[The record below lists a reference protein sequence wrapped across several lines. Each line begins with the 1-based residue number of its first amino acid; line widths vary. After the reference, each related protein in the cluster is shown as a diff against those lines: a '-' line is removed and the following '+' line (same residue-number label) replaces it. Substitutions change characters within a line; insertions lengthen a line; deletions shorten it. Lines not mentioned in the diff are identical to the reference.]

1 MQNFIESC
9 NIKMTYKVAAYLRL
23 SKEEFSNEKES
34 NSITNQKLIVDN
46 YLKEHN
52 EYKLV
57 DYYIDDGYSGTNFN
71 RPEFQRMLE
80 DIKNKKIE
88 VIIIKDLSRL
98 GRNYI
103 ETGNFIEVIFPG
115 MGVSV
120 ISVDENCEI
129 DSSDYYGDDYLPLKN
144 LFNDT
149 YAKDI
154 SKKVRS
160 ALIVKKYN
168 GEFVGKLAPYGYI
181 KDPKDKHKFLIDKN
195 VSHTIKKIFNMIL
208 NGKSRREV
216 ANFLNDN
223 DILTPSEYLKI
234 NTEKDTTIMKKWNPE
249 MVNSILRNENY
260 TGTLFQGKKRK
271 LNYRVN
277 KKINIDKENWI
288 VTENHHE
295 AIINKEK
302 FDKVQDILDR
312 QTKVNKDGSIDL
324 LSGFL
329 KCKCCGSNMVKRS
342 SKGKVYYYCSNY
354 YRKKSCENNKS
365 VSRSILDELIK
376 KELNITDITRL
387 NMDDNIKYI
396 SVFSNNKI
404 EIVRR

>member
-1 MQNFIESC
+1 MQNH
-9 NIKMTYKVAAYLRL
+9 KVGAYLRL

-34 NSITNQKLIVDN
+34 NSITNQKLIIDN
-46 YLKEHN
+46 YLENNK

-71 RPEFQRMLE
+71 RPEFQRMLI
-80 DIKNKKIE
+80 DIKNKKID
-88 VIIIKDLSRL
+88 VIVIKDLSRL

-160 ALIVKKYN
+160 SLIVKKYN

-195 VSHTIKKIFNMIL
+195 VSHIIKKIFNMIL

-216 ANFLNDN
+216 ADFLNDN

-234 NTEKDTTIMKKWNPE
+234 NTDKDVTIIKKWNSE

-271 LNYRVN
+271 LNYRID
-277 KKINIDKENWI
+277 KKIKLDKENWI

-295 AIINKEK
+295 AIISKED
-302 FDKVQDILDR
+302 FDKVQEILDR
-312 QTKVNKDGSIDL
+312 KSKVNKDGSIDI
-324 LSGFL
+324 LSGIL
-329 KCKCCGSNMVKRS
+329 KCKCCGSNMIKRT

-354 YRKKSCENNKS
+354 YRTKKCENNKS
-365 VSRSILDELIK
+365 ISKSIVEEVIK
-376 KELNITDITRL
+376 KELNINEITRL
-387 NMDDNIKYI
+387 NINNNIKYI
-396 SVFSNNKI
+396 YVISKDKI
-404 EIVRR
+404 EIRYK

>member
-1 MQNFIESC
+1 M
-9 NIKMTYKVAAYLRL
+9 KYKVGAYLRL
-23 SKEEFSNEKES
+23 SKEEYNNEKES
-34 NSITNQKLIVDN
+34 NSITNQRQIIDN

-57 DYYIDDGYSGTNFN
+57 DYYVDDGYSGTNFD

-80 DIKNKKIE
+80 DIKNKKID

-103 ETGNFIEVIFPG
+103 ETGNFIEVIFPA

-144 LFNDT
+144 LFNDM

-160 ALIVKKYN
+160 SLIVKKYN
-168 GEFVGKLAPYGYI
+168 GEFTGKLAPYGYI

-195 VSHTIKKIFNMIL
+195 VSHIIRKIFDMIL
-208 NGKSRREV
+208 DGKSRRQV
-216 ANFLNDN
+216 ADFLNNN

-234 NTEKDTTIMKKWNPE
+234 NTDKDTTIMKKWNPE
-249 MVNSILRNENY
+249 MVNAILRNENY

-271 LNYRVN
+271 LNYRVD

-288 VTENHHE
+288 VSENHHE
-295 AIINKEK
+295 AIICKEK
-302 FDKVQDILDR
+302 FDKVQEILDR
-312 QTKVNKDGSIDL
+312 KSKVNKDGSIDL
-324 LSGFL
+324 LSGIL
-329 KCKCCGSNMVKRS
+329 KCKCCVSNMIKRT
-342 SKGKVYYYCSNY
+342 SKGKTYYYCSNY
-354 YRKKSCENNKS
+354 YRTKNCENNKS
-365 VSRSILDELIK
+365 ISKSILEEFIK
-376 KELNITDITRL
+376 KELNITEITRL
-387 NMDDNIKYI
+387 NIDNNIKYI
-396 SVFSNNKI
+396 YVISRDKI
-404 EIVRR
+404 EIEYK

>member
-1 MQNFIESC
+1 MQ
-9 NIKMTYKVAAYLRL
+9 KYKVGAYLRL

-34 NSITNQKLIVDN
+34 NSITNQKLIIDN
-46 YLKEHN
+46 YLKEHK
-52 EYKLV
+52 EYELV

-71 RPEFQRMLE
+71 RPEFKRMLE
-80 DIKNKKIE
+80 DIKNKKID

-129 DSSDYYGDDYLPLKN
+129 DSSDYYGNDYLPLKN

-160 ALIVKKYN
+160 SLIVKKYN

-195 VSHTIKKIFNMIL
+195 IAHIIKKIFDMIL

-216 ANFLNDN
+216 ADFLNDN

-234 NTEKDTTIMKKWNPE
+234 NTDKDTTIMKKWNPE

-271 LNYRVN
+271 LNYRID
-277 KKINIDKENWI
+277 KKIKLDKENWI

-295 AIINKEK
+295 AIISKED
-302 FDKVQDILDR
+302 FDKVQEILDR
-312 QTKVNKDGSIDL
+312 KSKVNKDGSIDI
-324 LSGFL
+324 LSGIL
-329 KCKCCGSNMVKRS
+329 KCKCCGSNMIKRT

-354 YRKKSCENNKS
+354 YRTKKCENNKS
-365 VSRSILDELIK
+365 VSKNIVEEFIK
-376 KELNITDITRL
+376 KELNINKITRL
-387 NMDDNIKYI
+387 NINNNIKYI
-396 SVFSNNKI
+396 SVVSNNEI
-404 EIVRR
+404 EIIKKDGSDK

>member
-1 MQNFIESC
+1 
-9 NIKMTYKVAAYLRL
+9 
-23 SKEEFSNEKES
+23 
-34 NSITNQKLIVDN
+34 
-46 YLKEHN
+46 
-52 EYKLV
+52 
-57 DYYIDDGYSGTNFN
+57 
-71 RPEFQRMLE
+71 
-80 DIKNKKIE
+80 
-88 VIIIKDLSRL
+88 
-98 GRNYI
+98 
-103 ETGNFIEVIFPG
+103 
-115 MGVSV
+115 
-120 ISVDENCEI
+120 
-129 DSSDYYGDDYLPLKN
+129 
-144 LFNDT
+144 
-149 YAKDI
+149 
-154 SKKVRS
+154 
-160 ALIVKKYN
+160 
-168 GEFVGKLAPYGYI
+168 
-181 KDPKDKHKFLIDKN
+181 
-195 VSHTIKKIFNMIL
+195 
-208 NGKSRREV
+208 
-216 ANFLNDN
+216 
-223 DILTPSEYLKI
+223 
-234 NTEKDTTIMKKWNPE
+234 

-271 LNYRVN
+271 LNYRVD

-387 NMDDNIKYI
+387 ELENKVKYI
-396 SVFSNNKI
+396 YIDKDKNVKI
-404 EIVRR
+404 DFK

>member
-1 MQNFIESC
+1 MM
-9 NIKMTYKVAAYLRL
+9 KYKVAAYFRL

-34 NSITNQKLIVDN
+34 NSIINQKLIIEN
-46 YLKEHN
+46 YLKEHK
-52 EYKLV
+52 EYVLV

-80 DIKNKKIE
+80 DIKNKKID

-103 ETGNFIEVIFPG
+103 ETGNYIEVIFPA

-120 ISVDENCEI
+120 TSVDENCEI
-129 DSSDYYGDDYLPLKN
+129 DSSDYYSDDYLSLKN
-144 LFNDT
+144 LFNDM

-160 ALIVKKYN
+160 SLIVKKYN

-181 KDPKDKHKFLIDKN
+181 KEPKDKHKFLIDKN
-195 VSHTIKKIFNMIL
+195 VSHIIKKIFDMIL
-208 NGKSRREV
+208 DGKSRKEV
-216 ANFLNDN
+216 ADFLNDN

-234 NTEKDTTIMKKWNPE
+234 NTEKDITIMKKWNPE

-271 LNYRVN
+271 LNYRID
-277 KKINIDKENWI
+277 KKIKLDKENWI

-295 AIINKEK
+295 AIISKED
-302 FDKVQDILDR
+302 FDKVQEILDR
-312 QTKVNKDGSIDL
+312 KSKVNKDGSIDI
-324 LSGFL
+324 LSGIL
-329 KCKCCGSNMVKRS
+329 KCKCCGSNMIKRT

-354 YRKKSCENNKS
+354 YRTKKCENNKS
-365 VSRSILDELIK
+365 ISKSIVEEFIK
-376 KELNITDITRL
+376 KELNINEITRL
-387 NMDDNIKYI
+387 NINNNIKYI
-396 SVFSNNKI
+396 SVVSNNEI
-404 EIVRR
+404 EIIKTNGSDK

>member
-1 MQNFIESC
+1 MQRFN
-9 NIKMTYKVAAYLRL
+9 VAAYLRL

-34 NSITNQKLIVDN
+34 NSITNQKLIIDN
-46 YLKEHN
+46 YLKEHK

-80 DIKNKKIE
+80 DIKYKKID

-103 ETGNFIEVIFPG
+103 ETGNFIEVIFPA

-120 ISVDENCEI
+120 ISVDENYEM
-129 DSSDYYGDDYLPLKN
+129 DSLDYYGSDYVPLKN
-144 LFNDT
+144 LFNDM

-160 ALIVKKYN
+160 SLIVKKHN

-195 VSHTIKKIFNMIL
+195 VSHIIIKIFDMTL
-208 NGKSRREV
+208 DGKSRREV
-216 ANFLNDN
+216 ADFLNQN
-223 DILTPSEYLKI
+223 DILTPSEYLNI
-234 NTEKDTTIMKKWNPE
+234 NTNKDVTVMKKWNSE

-312 QTKVNKDGSIDL
+312 QTKVNKDGSIDI

-329 KCKCCGSNMVKRS
+329 KCKCCGSNMLKRS

-354 YRKKSCENNKS
+354 YRTKNCENNKS
-365 VSRSILDELIK
+365 ISKSILEEYIK
-376 KELNITDITRL
+376 KELNITEVTRL
-387 NMDDNIKYI
+387 NINNNIKYI
-396 SVFSNNKI
+396 NVVSNYEI
-404 EIVRR
+404 EIIKVNGRGKNE

>member
-1 MQNFIESC
+1 MQ
-9 NIKMTYKVAAYLRL
+9 KYKVGAYLRL

-34 NSITNQKLIVDN
+34 NSITNQKLIIDN
-46 YLKEHN
+46 YLKKYK
-52 EYKLV
+52 EYVLI
-57 DYYIDDGYSGTNFN
+57 DYYIDDGYSGTNFD

-80 DIKNKKIE
+80 DIKNKKID

-103 ETGNFIEVIFPG
+103 ETGNFIEVIFPA

-129 DSSDYYGDDYLPLKN
+129 DSADYYGDDYLLLKN
-144 LFNDT
+144 FYNDM

-160 ALIVKKYN
+160 SLIVKKYN
-168 GEFVGKLAPYGYI
+168 GEFTGKLAPYGYI

-195 VSHTIKKIFNMIL
+195 VSHIIRKIFDMIL
-208 NGKSRREV
+208 DGKSRREV
-216 ANFLNDN
+216 ADFLNDN

-234 NTEKDTTIMKKWNPE
+234 NTAKDTTIMKKWNPE
-249 MVNSILRNENY
+249 MVNSILKNENY

-271 LNYRVN
+271 LNYRVD
-277 KKINIDKENWI
+277 KKIKLDKENWI

-295 AIINKEK
+295 AIISKED
-302 FDKVQDILDR
+302 FDKVQEILDR
-312 QTKVNKDGSIDL
+312 KSKVNKDGSIDI
-324 LSGFL
+324 LSGIL
-329 KCKCCGSNMVKRS
+329 KCKCCGSNMIKRT

-354 YRKKSCENNKS
+354 YRKKKCENNKS
-365 VSRSILDELIK
+365 ISKSTVEKFIK
-376 KELNITDITRL
+376 KELNLTEITRL
-387 NMDDNIKYI
+387 NIDNNIKYI
-396 SVFSNNKI
+396 YVVSSNKI
-404 EIVRR
+404 EIMYKK

>member
-1 MQNFIESC
+1 MQRFNA
-9 NIKMTYKVAAYLRL
+9 AAYLRL

-34 NSITNQKLIVDN
+34 NSITNQKLIIDN
-46 YLKEHN
+46 YLEKN
-52 EYKLV
+52 KEYKLV

-80 DIKNKKIE
+80 DIKHKKID

-160 ALIVKKYN
+160 SLIVKKYN

-195 VSHTIKKIFNMIL
+195 VSHIIKKIFDMIL
-208 NGKSRREV
+208 DGKSRREV
-216 ANFLNDN
+216 ADFLNDN

-234 NTEKDTTIMKKWNPE
+234 NTEKDITIMKKWNPE

-271 LNYRVN
+271 LNYRID
-277 KKINIDKENWI
+277 KKIKLDKENWI

-295 AIINKEK
+295 AIISKED
-302 FDKVQDILDR
+302 FDKVQEILDR
-312 QTKVNKDGSIDL
+312 KSKVNKDGSIDE
-324 LSGFL
+324 LSGIL
-329 KCKCCGSNMVKRS
+329 KCKCCGSNMIKRT

-354 YRKKSCENNKS
+354 YRTKKCENNKS
-365 VSRSILDELIK
+365 ISKSIVEEFIK
-376 KELNITDITRL
+376 KELNINEITRL
-387 NMDDNIKYI
+387 NINNNIKYI
-396 SVFSNNKI
+396 SVVSKDEI
-404 EIVRR
+404 EIIKKNGSDK

>member
-1 MQNFIESC
+1 MN
-9 NIKMTYKVAAYLRL
+9 YKAAAYLRL
-23 SKEEFSNEKES
+23 SKEEYNNEKES
-34 NSITNQKLIVDN
+34 NSIINQRQIIDN
-46 YLKEHN
+46 YLKEHK

-57 DYYIDDGYSGTNFN
+57 DYYVDDGYSGTNFD

-80 DIKNKKIE
+80 DIKNKKID

-103 ETGNFIEVIFPG
+103 ETGNFVEVVFPA

-120 ISVDENCEI
+120 ISVDENYEM
-129 DSSDYYGDDYLPLKN
+129 DSLDYYGSDYVPLRN
-144 LFNDT
+144 LFNDM

-160 ALIVKKYN
+160 SLIVKKHN

-195 VSHTIKKIFNMIL
+195 VSHIIKKIFDMIL
-208 NGKSRREV
+208 DGKSRKEV
-216 ANFLNDN
+216 ADFLNQN
-223 DILTPSEYLKI
+223 DILTPSEYLNI
-234 NTEKDTTIMKKWNPE
+234 NTDKDVTVMKKWNSE

-312 QTKVNKDGSIDL
+312 QTKVNKDGSIDI

-329 KCKCCGSNMVKRS
+329 KCKCCGSNMLKRS

-365 VSRSILDELIK
+365 LSRSILDELIK
-376 KELNITDITRL
+376 KELKITDITRL
-387 NMDDNIKYI
+387 NIDNNIKYI
-396 SVFSNNKI
+396 YVVSNDKI
-404 EIVRR
+404 EVEYK